1 MIYSRYPGP
10 SRNFTNTFISTP
22 LRAEEEK
29 WNYDPEGATGKRTR
43 AVCPESKAVFL
54 NSGHASESAGVPF
67 RSGDFWAPSSS
78 ERTKES
84 VELAW
89 RQGDSEAS
97 PET

>member
-29 WNYDPEGATGKRTR
+29 WNYDPEGATGKRTG

-54 NSGHASESAGVPF
+54 NPGHASESAGVPF

-78 ERTKES
+78 ERTK
-84 VELAW
+84 
-89 RQGDSEAS
+89 
-97 PET
+97 